1 MCGSS
6 LANRPLSPHP
16 LTTQDA
22 FGIAACREINFTLGG
37 PSQPMTIQMTGSKDD
52 DHTIRLA
59 EHLAFSRSFQP
70 LFNEGMTLV
79 DETAVY
85 LDSDG
90 RTDAKAL
97 SRLAATLYAAE
108 SMRLTTRL
116 MQVASWLLLQRA
128 ANQGDM
134 SRAQVEAEKVKV
146 RLEGLGSAKDSPQY
160 GELPEAFRGLVE
172 RALRLERRIA
182 MLDREIYGD
191 VSRENTDGNNP
202 VGEQINLLKTAFHG

>member
-1 MCGSS
+1 M
-6 LANRPLSPHP
+6 
-16 LTTQDA
+16 TTQNTD
-22 FGIAACREINFTLGG
+22 T
-37 PSQPMTIQMTGSKDD
+37 PTGDR
-52 DHTIRLA
+52 TIRLA

-70 LFNEGMTLV
+70 LFNEGMALV

-85 LDSDG
+85 LDGDG
-90 RTDAKAL
+90 RLEAKAM
-97 SRLAATLYAAE
+97 SKAAATLYAAE

-146 RLEGLGSAKDSPQY
+146 RLEGLGSARESPQY
-160 GELPEAFRGLVE
+160 AELPETFCHIVE
-172 RALRLERRIA
+172 RAVKLERRIA

-191 VSRENTDGNNP
+191 AARGEDWPTTNP
-202 VGEQINLLKTAFHG
+202 VGEQINLLKTAFNG

>member
-1 MCGSS
+1 
-6 LANRPLSPHP
+6 
-16 LTTQDA
+16 
-22 FGIAACREINFTLGG
+22 
-37 PSQPMTIQMTGSKDD
+37 MTDSRDD
-52 DHTIRLA
+52 DRTIRLA

-70 LFNEGMTLV
+70 LFNEGMALV

-85 LDSDG
+85 LDGDG
-90 RTDAKAL
+90 RKDAKDL
-97 SRLAATLYAAE
+97 SKATATLYAAE

-160 GELPEAFRGLVE
+160 PELPEDFRSLVE
-172 RALRLERRIA
+172 RAQKLERRIA
-182 MLDREIYGD
+182 MLDREIYGAA
-191 VSRENTDGNNP
+191 VESEGESPNP
-202 VGEQINLLKTAFHG
+202 VGQQIDLLKTAFHS

>member
-1 MCGSS
+1 M
-6 LANRPLSPHP
+6 
-16 LTTQDA
+16 TTQNTDTPKED
-22 FGIAACREINFTLGG
+22 R
-37 PSQPMTIQMTGSKDD
+37 
-52 DHTIRLA
+52 TIRLA

-70 LFNEGMTLV
+70 LFNEGMALV

-85 LDSDG
+85 LDGAG
-90 RTDAKAL
+90 RVEAKAM
-97 SRLAATLYAAE
+97 SKAAATLYAAE

-146 RLEGLGSAKDSPQY
+146 RLEGLGSARQSPQY
-160 GELPEAFRGLVE
+160 AELPETFRHIVE
-172 RALRLERRIA
+172 RAMKLERRIA

-191 VSRENTDGNNP
+191 ASRREDWPTTNP
-202 VGEQINLLKTAFHG
+202 VGEQINLLKTAFNG